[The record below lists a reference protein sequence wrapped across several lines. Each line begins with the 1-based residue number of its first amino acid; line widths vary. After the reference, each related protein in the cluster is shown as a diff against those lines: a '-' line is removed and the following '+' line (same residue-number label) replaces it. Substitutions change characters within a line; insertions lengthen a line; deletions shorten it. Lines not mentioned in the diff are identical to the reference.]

1 MKAIM
6 SARQKTSVFGG
17 TVFSQKAN
25 MLGISYIRGI
35 DMRIIKAVENLLSLP
50 ANDNISCLSP
60 CPSAFIICGFM
71 ALRIEVDTNLIAPFT
86 CDAMPNDA
94 FMMVPNTLLRIMA
107 VP

>member
-1 MKAIM
+1 MNAIM
-6 SARQKTSVFGG
+6 SARQKISVLGG
-17 TVFSQKAN
+17 TVFSQNAN

-35 DMRIIKAVENLLSLP
+35 DMRIINAEENLLSLP
-50 ANDNISCLSP
+50 ANESISCRSP

-71 ALRIEVDTNLIAPFT
+71 ALRMEVDTNLMAPFT

-94 FMMVPNTLLRIMA
+94 FMIVPNTLLRIMA